1 MTFSG
6 FMANNTFED
15 VKIDYDNKLA
25 KAIKKIRQGK

>member
-6 FMANNTFED
+6 LIASNTFED

-25 KAIKKIRQGK
+25 KAIKKIKRAK